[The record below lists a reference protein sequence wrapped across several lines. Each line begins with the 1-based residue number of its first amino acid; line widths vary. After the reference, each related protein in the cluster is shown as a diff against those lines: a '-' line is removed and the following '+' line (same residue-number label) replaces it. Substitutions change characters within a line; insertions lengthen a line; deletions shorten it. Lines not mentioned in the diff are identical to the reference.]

1 MDVNESF
8 NHVWDFIQVLW
19 FLLHCSLLPCMSI
32 MYVYLV
38 LYVANNYFDILV
50 FIFFIGIVWKEA
62 FEVS

>member
-1 MDVNESF
+1 
-8 NHVWDFIQVLW
+8 
-19 FLLHCSLLPCMSI
+19 MSI